1 MLSGLSVSI
10 LIKSVSR
17 RFCCRMQGDLTQGPG
32 RVQLMNSLVEKDIA
46 FVKDK
51 ITLDAV

>member
-1 MLSGLSVSI
+1 VFLLP
-10 LIKSVSR
+10 
-17 RFCCRMQGDLTQGPG
+17 MQGGDLAQGPG